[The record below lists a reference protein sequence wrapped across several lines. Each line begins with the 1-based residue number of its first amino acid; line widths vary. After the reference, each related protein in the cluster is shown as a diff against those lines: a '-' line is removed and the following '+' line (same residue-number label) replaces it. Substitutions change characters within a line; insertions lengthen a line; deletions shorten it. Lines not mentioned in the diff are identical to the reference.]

1 MITFLVG
8 KKTETFQKAL
18 DKVVSGAGEI
28 ERKNITGENINSV
41 FDELQTHDLFGNKK
55 TFIIS
60 GLSDSEEARKEFLDR
75 GLELENAPND
85 IVVIM
90 ENLLV
95 ADVKKAEKFATVQKV
110 EEKKSSEGKSGFDPF
125 GLTTAFAAG
134 DKKQAWIAFSQIVA
148 HGDEMEPMHG
158 LVWWKLKDMMTKR
171 SIFSETQLQAMVRD
185 LVSVYHESR
194 LGGLGMRERLEKFF
208 LTLPTIQK

>member
-1 MITFLVG
+1 MITFLIG
-8 KKTETFQKAL
+8 KRTETFQKTL
-18 DKVVSGAGEI
+18 DKVISGAGEVV
-28 ERKNITGENINSV
+28 RKNITNETINNI

-55 TFIIS
+55 IFFIT
-60 GLSDSEEARKEFLDR
+60 GLGDNEDVRKEFLDR
-75 GLELENAPND
+75 GDELVDAPND
-85 IVVIM
+85 AVIVM
-90 ENLLV
+90 ESLLA
-95 ADVKKAEKFATVQKV
+95 ADVKKTEKFATVQKV

-125 GLTTAFAAG
+125 GLTAAFGSG

-148 HGDEMEPMHG
+148 HGDEMEPTHG

-171 SIFSETQLQAMVRD
+171 SVFTSEQLQTMAHD
-185 LVSVYHESR
+185 LVAAYHESR